1 MSILGGLEV
10 YRGKYEESGR
20 TNFSSED
27 ISAVANAKV
36 VNSKYGLSACFFMK
50 SGGTTYIPLAE
61 GVVATAGDN
70 VPMEEVEVLTLS
82 RAGDNDILRLEW

>member
-1 MSILGGLEV
+1 MSIIGGLEV
-10 YRGKYEESGR
+10 YRGKYEESAR
-20 TNFSSED
+20 TNFSAED
-27 ISAVANAKV
+27 ISAVANARV
-36 VNSKYGLSACFFMK
+36 VDSKYGLSACFFMK

-61 GVVATAGDN
+61 GVIATAGDN